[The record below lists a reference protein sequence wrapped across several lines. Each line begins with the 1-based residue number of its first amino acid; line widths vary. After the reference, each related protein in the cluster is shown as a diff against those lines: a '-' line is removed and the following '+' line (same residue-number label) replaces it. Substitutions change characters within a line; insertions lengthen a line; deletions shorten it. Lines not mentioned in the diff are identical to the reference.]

1 MRNGPHRNP
10 ATHSERLLPMPLPS
24 PPCAVDMDTLLL
36 PVALREVF
44 IRTLR
49 ADIQRIDAALDQSN
63 TLHAAQCFHSVAG
76 AMGVVN
82 ALPLARACVEL
93 ETRLREH
100 RPSSPLR
107 LQARQLAQRLTLF
120 LDGLEQ

>member
-1 MRNGPHRNP
+1 
-10 ATHSERLLPMPLPS
+10 MPLSS
-24 PPCAVDMDTLLL
+24 PPCAADMDALLL

-44 IRTLR
+44 ISTLR
-49 ADIQRIDAALDQSN
+49 ADIQRIEIALDTGN

-76 AMGVVN
+76 ALGVVN

-93 ETRLREH
+93 ENQLREQ
-100 RPSSPLR
+100 RPGSGLE

-120 LDGLEQ
+120 LDQLEQ